1 MLSKSLFPVFRLANN
16 RFFALSVMKICPTCN
31 QIYDDDEQ
39 NYCLNDGRLLNKT
52 TDDAPP
58 TVYMDAP
65 RITKQNWQ
73 NAAPISPWQN
83 QSNLQNQEFA
93 TPSAIY
99 GQDQTLPIVSLV
111 FGILSIP
118 LAFCCYAGIPLG
130 IVALIT
136 GYVGFNN
143 EKNNPERYGGRGL
156 AIGGMITGGLV
167 LLLSI
172 LLFILWVFMVS
183 I

>member
-1 MLSKSLFPVFRLANN
+1 
-16 RFFALSVMKICPTCN
+16 MKICPACN

-39 NYCLNDGRLLNKT
+39 NYCLNDGRLLTKM

-58 TVYMDAP
+58 TVFLDPP

-73 NAAPISPWQN
+73 TGAPISPWQN
-83 QSNLQNQEFA
+83 QSNLQNQGFMNS
-93 TPSAIY
+93 PVIY

-118 LAFCCYAGIPLG
+118 LSFCCYGGIPLG
-130 IVALIT
+130 IIALIT
-136 GYVGFNN
+136 GYIGLNN
-143 EKNNPERYGGRGL
+143 EKNDPTRYGGRGL
-156 AIGGMITGGLV
+156 AIGGMVTGGLV
-167 LLLSI
+167 LVLSI
-172 LLFILWVFMVS
+172 LLILIVLMVN

>member
-1 MLSKSLFPVFRLANN
+1 
-16 RFFALSVMKICPTCN
+16 MKICPTCN

-83 QSNLQNQEFA
+83 QSNLQNQASSWQNQTNLQNQGFVN
-93 TPSAIY
+93 PPVVY

-118 LAFCCYAGIPLG
+118 LGFCCYAGIPLG

-136 GYVGFNN
+136 GYIGLNN
-143 EKNNPERYGGRGL
+143 EKNDPTRYGGRGL

-167 LLLSI
+167 LVLSI

>member
-1 MLSKSLFPVFRLANN
+1 
-16 RFFALSVMKICPTCN
+16 MKICPTCN

-39 NYCLNDGRLLNKT
+39 NYCLNDGRLLTKA

-83 QSNLQNQEFA
+83 QSNLQNQASPWQNQPNLQNQGFINS
-93 TPSAIY
+93 PVGY

-111 FGILSIP
+111 FGILSIT
-118 LAFCCYAGIPLG
+118 LFCCYGGIPLG
-130 IVALIT
+130 LIALIT
-136 GYVGFNN
+136 GYIGLNN
-143 EKNNPERYGGRGL
+143 EKNDPTRYSGRGL

-167 LLLSI
+167 LVLSI
-172 LLFILWVFMVS
+172 LWIMFVLFIN